1 MVIAGIVKASWRTL
15 IAIVLAMVATRLL
28 NKQFVA
34 RLTYF
39 DFTLGVIIGS
49 LVGHIPN
56 DYQQPFWPVVIPLLL
71 VTALGI
77 LIGWLA
83 AKFEP
88 IRHLLQGEPTV
99 LIQNGK
105 LLDDNMRRLRYNLD
119 QLNSQLRAAGVWDVA
134 QVEFAVLEP
143 GGRLS
148 VLLKS
153 QYKPVTPH
161 DLNMSTRYDG
171 MAIELIMDGNIVHK
185 NLKENGLSEDWLHE
199 ELRRRGITNPS
210 DVYFACLNTR
220 GEVYTDLFHD
230 HIHRPVDIE
239 GKHPS
244 TPPSPTPLA

>member
-1 MVIAGIVKASWRTL
+1 MVWLSALNATWRTVVA
-15 IAIVLAMVATRLL
+15 IAMAMVATRLL

-56 DYQQPFWPVVIPLLL
+56 DYQQPFWPVALPLLL
-71 VTALGI
+71 VTGVGI

-83 AKFEP
+83 MKFEA

-105 LLDDNMRRLRYNLD
+105 LLDDNMRRLRYSLD
-119 QLNSQLRAAGVWDVA
+119 QLNSQLRAGGVWDIA
-134 QVEFAVLEP
+134 HVEFAVLEP

-148 VLLKS
+148 TLLKS
-153 QYKPVTPH
+153 QYQPVTPR
-161 DLNMSTRYDG
+161 DLKLATRYDG
-171 MAIELIMDGNIVHK
+171 MAIELIMDGEVVHK
-185 NLKENGLSEDWLHE
+185 NLKENGLTEDWLTE
-199 ELRRRGITNPS
+199 ELHRRGIADPS
-210 DVYFACLNTR
+210 EVFFACLSTR
-220 GEVYTDLFHD
+220 GEVYIDLYSD
-230 HIHRPVDIE
+230 SLHRPVDIE

-244 TPPSPTPLA
+244 TPPSPSPLA